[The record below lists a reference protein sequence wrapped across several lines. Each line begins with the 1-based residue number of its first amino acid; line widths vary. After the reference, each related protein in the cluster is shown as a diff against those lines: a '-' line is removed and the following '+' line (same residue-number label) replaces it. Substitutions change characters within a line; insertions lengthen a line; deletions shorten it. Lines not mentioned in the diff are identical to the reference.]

1 MFEVLQPTLE
11 FSKKFSIFTHLTLP
25 RLLKIERDIEREKA
39 KLERRRDELYA
50 KQGRNSR
57 FDDQNSRDKWIKEEI
72 RKLDAQIRRNEVDL
86 QREQDDVERI
96 RQENSDRNNAISQ
109 CRAEVS
115 KIRKILYRKLSL
127 TDTVTRKIVR
137 YKKIVALY
145 ATALSPT

>member
-1 MFEVLQPTLE
+1 MALSFTVLKTGETTLY
-11 FSKKFSIFTHLTLP
+11 FSP
-25 RLLKIERDIEREKA
+25 NYRLLKMERDIEREKA

-72 RKLDAQIRRNEVDL
+72 RKLTAQIRRNEADL

-109 CRAEVS
+109 CRAEV
-115 KIRKILYRKLSL
+115 IIFTYVLL
-127 TDTVTRKIVR
+127 
-137 YKKIVALY
+137 
-145 ATALSPT
+145 